1 MEKQSY
7 KLIFVVTLNDIWASA
22 ERLSIWQS
30 WTILDRDL
38 EFWFKSFGSRRS
50 SFLSDWALISNLS
63 RTISANKRSPVL
75 AEHAP
80 IVVHVCF
87 VLWILKS
94 KFTNLHVAIRWCLIG
109 RVEGTV
115 VEPLLWRDCYCGL
128 KACIIYGTFFG
139 QDLSCLS
146 ICTAVL
152 QCLLTI
158 GLFQQLDCPFVP
170 LSKCEFICSIEP
182 FYSTRHHLP
191 QGETFRLKRIDKKWW
206 CVLNF
211 ILEFALII
219 DTFRMCIR
227 LTSRNHVGSIG
238 LMA

>member
-1 MEKQSY
+1 METQPY

-38 EFWFKSFGSRRS
+38 EFWFKSLGSKRS

-80 IVVHVCF
+80 LVVVHVCF

-115 VEPLLWRDCYCGL
+115 VEPLLWRNCYCGL

-152 QCLLTI
+152 QTVSVDNWL
-158 GLFQQLDCPFVP
+158 VP
-170 LSKCEFICSIEP
+170 TTRLSLCSFEQMWIYMASIE
-182 FYSTRHHLP
+182 L
-191 QGETFRLKRIDKKWW
+191 
-206 CVLNF
+206 
-211 ILEFALII
+211 
-219 DTFRMCIR
+219 
-227 LTSRNHVGSIG
+227 SIQRDITYHKAK
-238 LMA
+238 LFD